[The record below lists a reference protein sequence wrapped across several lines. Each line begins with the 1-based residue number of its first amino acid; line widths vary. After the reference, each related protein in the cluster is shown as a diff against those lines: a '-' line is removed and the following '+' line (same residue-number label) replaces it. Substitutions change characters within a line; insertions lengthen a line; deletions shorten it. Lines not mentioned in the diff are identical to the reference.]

1 MSNTLLEFKN
11 LVTEFRTEGTTVKAV
26 NDISFTLNKG
36 ETVGIVGESGS
47 GKSVTSL
54 SAMRLIP
61 SPPGIISGGSIV
73 FHQKNKEKVD
83 LLKISEDQMRSY
95 RGNDLAMIF
104 QEPMTSLNPVF
115 TCGDQVLEAIIL
127 HQKLSKNKAKKLT
140 IELFKKVQLPDPE
153 RIFNTYPHQ
162 ISGGQKQRV
171 MIAMAMSCEP
181 SVLIA
186 DEPTTALDV
195 TVQKTILQLMQ
206 ELQREK
212 DMGIL
217 FITHDLGVIAE
228 LADKVIVMYKGKI
241 VEQGSVWEIFTN
253 PKHPYTK
260 GLLACRP
267 PLNKRYTFLPTV
279 KDFMH
284 VDENG
289 KIIDTNISVEDFTK
303 DLEIS
308 STEREKKQKLL
319 FEKDPVL
326 QIKNLKTYFPISN
339 STKIPFTLQ
348 LGLFGKEQKVKLDK
362 PIIIGISLFLALLM
376 TSVLYA
382 VLLLFGF
389 SITNPFDDVIT
400 FLNIENK
407 IDRVTLFNISFWEE
421 VGISAIADLMQ
432 LAVVVSGLLIL
443 YYLFFK
449 SSKSSL
455 KKGLNIRSKSNVK
468 AVDKVSFDVYPG
480 ETLGL
485 VGESGCGKTTIG
497 RTILRLEEPTE
508 GEMIYK
514 GIDIAK
520 MKANELREFRKE
532 VQIIFQDPYSSLN
545 PRMTIG
551 NAIMEPMQIHKILEN
566 DEQRKKRVE
575 ELLARVNLDP
585 THFYRYPHEFSG
597 GQRQRI
603 GIARA
608 LAVNPKFIICD
619 ESVSALDVS
628 VQAQVLNLLNELKE
642 EFGLT
647 YIFISHDLSVV
658 KYMSDRMLVMQ
669 DGEIEEMGDADQI
682 YNKPSTP
689 YTQKLIDAIPEGKLE
704 DIKKHLESKGVEVK

>member
-1 MSNTLLEFKN
+1 MGKTLLEFNN
-11 LVTEFRTEGTTVKAV
+11 LVTEFHTEGTTVKAV

-61 SPPGIISGGSIV
+61 SPPGKISGGEII
-73 FHQKNKEKVD
+73 FHKKDGTKVD
-83 LLKISEDQMRSY
+83 LLKASEEEMRSY
-95 RGNDLAMIF
+95 RGNDIAMIF

-115 TCGDQVLEAIIL
+115 TCGDQVLEAIML
-127 HQKLSKNKAKKLT
+127 HQKLDASEAKSLT

-153 RIFNTYPHQ
+153 RIFSTYPHQ

-206 ELQREK
+206 DLQKEK
-212 DMGIL
+212 DMGIM

-228 LADKVIVMYKGKI
+228 LADKVVVMYKGKI
-241 VEQGSVWEIFTN
+241 VEQGNVWDIFTK

-267 PLNKRYTFLPTV
+267 PLEKRYSFLPTV
-279 KDFMH
+279 GDFMKI
-284 VDENG
+284 DEDGN
-289 KIIDTNISVEDFTK
+289 IIDNQISVEEFTK
-303 DLEIS
+303 KLIIS
-308 STEREKKQKLL
+308 DAERKKKQKEL
-319 FEKDPVL
+319 FAKKPVL
-326 QIKNLKTYFPISN
+326 KLNGLKTYFPIRN
-339 STKIPFTLQ
+339 GF
-348 LGLFGKEQKVKLDK
+348 FG
-362 PIIIGISLFLALLM
+362 GIS
-376 TSVLYA
+376 SY
-382 VLLLFGF
+382 
-389 SITNPFDDVIT
+389 
-400 FLNIENK
+400 
-407 IDRVTLFNISFWEE
+407 
-421 VGISAIADLMQ
+421 
-432 LAVVVSGLLIL
+432 
-443 YYLFFK
+443 
-449 SSKSSL
+449 
-455 KKGLNIRSKSNVK
+455 VK
-468 AVDKVSFDVYPG
+468 AVNNVSFDVYPG

-514 GIDIAK
+514 GLDIAK
-520 MKANELREFRKE
+520 MNADELRDFRKE

-551 NAIMEPMQIHKILEN
+551 NAIMEPMQVHNILN
-566 DEQRKKRVE
+566 TDEERKEKVKD
-575 ELLARVNLDP
+575 LLTKVSLDP
-585 THFYRYPHEFSG
+585 SHFYRYPHEFSG

-608 LAVNPKFIICD
+608 LAVDPKFIICD

-628 VQAQVLNLLNELKE
+628 VQAQVLNLLNDLKE

-658 KYMSDRMLVMQ
+658 KYMSDRMVVMQ
-669 DGEIEEMGDADQI
+669 EGKIEEMGDADQI
-682 YNKPSTP
+682 YNSPKTE
-689 YTQKLIDAIPEGKLE
+689 YTKRLIDAIPEGKVE
-704 DIKKHLESKGVEVK
+704 DIKNHLEKKGVSVG